1 MVHATNLL
9 PPTKQIK
16 CSDTEIKK
24 FEEFLSNMNLVYDF
38 YIHKLNNKNVFYKI
52 TYNGSPDH
60 FLKIMKNK
68 NYKFDIQDQ
77 IWALK

>member
-1 MVHATNLL
+1 
-9 PPTKQIK
+9 
-16 CSDTEIKK
+16 
-24 FEEFLSNMNLVYDF
+24 MNLVYDF

-52 TYNGSPDH
+52 IYNGSPDH